1 MSTCPI
7 CGSKAGELPKTG
19 DAEGYD
25 CPRHGRFK
33 VSESVLRSEPR
44 PGIGQSHWE
53 NALKTAKDRVASG
66 ETPLITTYDF

>member
-7 CGSKAGELPKTG
+7 CGTKANELPKTG

-33 VSESVLRSEPR
+33 VSDRVLRSEQR
-44 PGIGQSHWE
+44 RSVGEWE
-53 NALKTAKDRVASG
+53 AALKRATDHAKPD
-66 ETPLITTYDF
+66 ELPLITTYHLQP